1 MSFADFLSSQEKA
14 AYLVEWFEK
23 ETGIPP
29 LLDVTMKLEDGDAH
43 LNMWYHLL
51 RYLWLAE
58 MYQFSLKTRK
68 AKVFNLS
75 KMVGKGAVKFNRVE
89 KVLSH
94 LTTYMYYVH
103 ITAFLTAS
111 DSG

>member
-1 MSFADFLSSQEKA
+1 M
-14 AYLVEWFEK
+14 VEWFEK

-68 AKVFNLS
+68 AKVLNLS
-75 KMVGKGAVKFNRVE
+75 KMVGEGAVKFNMVE
-89 KVLSH
+89 KV
-94 LTTYMYYVH
+94 
-103 ITAFLTAS
+103 
-111 DSG
+111 